1 MIFKTKNQQGF
12 SLIETLVALTILTVA
27 TSYVIGVFPKGLNS
41 SLSALEETT
50 AVNLAQAKVEEVIS
64 TPYDEISTGVIME
77 GSLSSIG
84 ADFSRYK
91 RITTVSYVDS
101 DLNPSIS
108 DLGLKKLK
116 VDVVWL
122 DGLKKSFA
130 TTTIYT
136 LITPL

>member
-108 DLGLKKLK
+108 DLGLKKIK

>member
-1 MIFKTKNQQGF
+1 MIFKTKNQWGF

-50 AVNLAQAKVEEVIS
+50 AVNLAQAKAEEIIS

-91 RITTVSYVDS
+91 RITTVS
-101 DLNPSIS
+101 
-108 DLGLKKLK
+108 
-116 VDVVWL
+116 
-122 DGLKKSFA
+122 
-130 TTTIYT
+130 
-136 LITPL
+136 

>member
-64 TPYDEISTGVIME
+64 TPYDEISTGVITE
-77 GSLSSIG
+77 DSLSLID

-91 RITTVSYVDS
+91 RITTVNYVDGNLDS
-101 DLNPSIS
+101 SANDV
-108 DLGLKKLK
+108 GLKKVK

-122 DGLKKSFA
+122 DGLKKIFA
-130 TTTIYT
+130 TTTVYT